1 MSLALVVS
9 RKSNI
14 YWAKAFALH
23 MFFQFYREFTP
34 DLLNEF
40 FANEKIYSPVFPKQN
55 NKIKVEE
62 GNSR

>member
-1 MSLALVVS
+1 
-9 RKSNI
+9 
-14 YWAKAFALH
+14 

-40 FANEKIYSPVFPKQN
+40 FVNEKITPIYPKPN
-55 NKIKVEE
+55 SKIKVDE